1 MTGSP
6 SSTVLFVHGAHLGG
20 WCWLLV
26 MADLGRRG
34 ISSQAIDLP
43 LTSYRD
49 DVAVV
54 RKAILAAQSRFRAV
68 HVVYHSYAGLPVAE
82 AGHAA
87 QHLTCIAGRLPL
99 PGESPAGQTSRWRS
113 PGFGAHSLTGDDGA
127 VRLSPGAAPYLFHR
141 TETALAEFAT
151 DRLRPMSSTVP
162 DQPLDDPAWLS
173 VPSSYVVCTDDRAVR
188 PESQRE
194 RAAMVGA
201 AVELDSDHSPF
212 LSSAA
217 PLADFI
223 AEQHR
228 AMAVSRPAITTGRH
242 AVATPPSRGRAQA
255 GGRGW

>member
-1 MTGSP
+1 MSGSP
-6 SSTVLFVHGAHLGG
+6 TSTVLFVHGAHLGG

-26 MADLGRRG
+26 MAELGQRG
-34 ISSQAIDLP
+34 IPSQAVDLP

-49 DVAVV
+49 DAAVV

-68 HVVYHSYAGLPVAE
+68 HVVSHSYAGLLAAE

-87 QHLTCIAGRLPL
+87 HHLTCIAGRLPL
-99 PGESPAGQTSRWRS
+99 PGESPAEQTSRWAS
-113 PGFGAHSLTGDDGA
+113 PGFRASMLRDDDGV

-141 TETALAEFAT
+141 TDAGLAEFAT

-162 DQPLDDPAWLS
+162 DRPLVDPAWMS

-194 RAAMVGA
+194 RAEMVRA

-228 AMAVSRPAITTGRH
+228 AMAAS
-242 AVATPPSRGRAQA
+242 
-255 GGRGW
+255 

>member
-6 SSTVLFVHGAHLGG
+6 TSTVLFVHGAHLGG

-26 MADLGRRG
+26 MAELGRRG
-34 ISSQAIDLP
+34 ISSQAVDLP
-43 LTSYRD
+43 LTSYQD

-54 RKAILAAQSRFRAV
+54 GKEILAARSRFRAV

-87 QHLTCIAGRLPL
+87 DHLTCVAGRLPL
-99 PGESPAGQTSRWRS
+99 PGESPAGQTPRWRS
-113 PGFGAHSLTGDDGA
+113 PGFAASILTGDDGVA
-127 VRLSPGAAPYLFHR
+127 RLSPGAAPYLFHR
-141 TETALAEFAT
+141 TTTALAEFAM
-151 DRLRPMSSTVP
+151 DRRRPMSSAVP
-162 DQPLDDPAWLS
+162 ERPLEDPAWLS
-173 VPSSYVVCTDDRAVR
+173 VRSSYVVCTDDRAVP

-201 AVELDSDHSPF
+201 AVELDTDHSPF

-228 AMAVSRPAITTGRH
+228 AMAGV
-242 AVATPPSRGRAQA
+242 
-255 GGRGW
+255 